1 MSSIGPR
8 CHELRIQDANVTWRI
23 VYRLDADAVII
34 AEVFSKKT
42 QATPKAVLDVCKRRL
57 AAYDRAARGE
67 NA

>member
-1 MSSIGPR
+1 M
-8 CHELRIQDANVTWRI
+8 

-42 QATPKAVLDVCKRRL
+42 RATPKAVLDVCKRRL
-57 AAYDRAARGE
+57 AAYDRAAREE